1 MTRLSDGLKVESET
15 WVSARTRVYLCPVA
29 PRRTSSGVADPGQVR
44 IDASC
49 HDYGDVEGR
58 FGLKAELAFADL
70 TDAERATFGGAADWH
85 LLLIS
90 LDPAR
95 PVVYETVVRGGPIE

>member
-1 MTRLSDGLKVESET
+1 MTRHADGLKVESET

-29 PRRTSSGVADPGQVR
+29 PERTASGPGDPGQIR
-44 IDASC
+44 IDESC
-49 HDYGDVEGR
+49 HDYGDVEAP
-58 FGLKAELAFADL
+58 FGLKADL
-70 TDAERATFGGAADWH
+70 RFGDLSDAERATFEGAPEWH

-95 PVVYETVVRGGPIE
+95 PVVYETIVRGGPIG